1 VSDAFETRELDRV
14 RVAGKHEAVA
24 IHELLG
30 RKGEIPPRKLEVCGL
45 YAEGLALWRAAR
57 FSEAREVFARAVAL
71 DPEDAPSRALLAR
84 CDRFV
89 ASPPPAFD
97 GVVDL
102 DK

>member
-1 VSDAFETRELDRV
+1 SDAFETRELDRV

-24 IHELLG
+24 IHELLS
-30 RKGEIPPRKLEVCGL
+30 RKGELSPQKQEVCAL
-45 YAEGLALWRAAR
+45 YAEGLGLWRAAR
-57 FSEAREVFARAVAL
+57 FVEARAVFARAVES

-84 CDRFV
+84 CDRHV
-89 ASPPPAFD
+89 TSPPPAFD

>member
-14 RVAGKHEAVA
+14 RVAGKYEAVA

-30 RKGEIPPRKLEVCGL
+30 RKGELSPTKQVVCAL
-45 YAEGLALWRAAR
+45 YAEGLALWRGANFA
-57 FSEAREVFARAVAL
+57 EARALFARAVAM

-84 CDRFV
+84 CDRDL